1 VRTRVLIYGGL
12 LAAGALVLQVLD
24 YQRFALGHSGEIYA
38 FLIAASFLALGVGV
52 GMRIAS
58 PPAPPFD
65 GNPKAVAALG
75 ISARE
80 LEVLELIAT
89 GRTTQ
94 EIADRLG
101 LSPNTVKTHVNRLFE
116 KLEASK
122 RIEAVQ
128 KARELGIVR

>member
-1 VRTRVLIYGGL
+1 MRTRVLIYGGL

-24 YQRFALGHSGEIYA
+24 YQRF
-38 FLIAASFLALGVGV
+38 ALGVGV